1 MSSEY
6 IGSMIRES
14 VKKFG
19 ASVAMRYKENDV
31 WKQITYN
38 ELGELI
44 RDVAKALLEY
54 DMKEG
59 EMVGIFAQNMP
70 QWSIADFGIL
80 SVRGVSVPI
89 YATNTAKQAE
99 YIVNDAEIRVLF
111 VGDKVQYDKI
121 TSFIDSSKYLK
132 KIIVFDEK
140 VQLKGAHSVYL
151 KDFLELGKKSAKDS
165 NVEERLERGSVDDI
179 ATLIYTSG
187 TTGDPKGAILTH
199 GNFAHQMRAIDE
211 RFSVGVGDRSLC
223 FLPLSHAY
231 ERTWSYYVFRT
242 GAENN
247 YLADQK
253 KIVEFMPDVK
263 PTAMVSV
270 PRLYEKIYSTV
281 FDRLKKASPAKAKLF
296 HWALRTGKA
305 YQYKKKDRKFIGPWL
320 VVRHALADA
329 LVLKKIRDVVGGQK
343 NFFSAGGAPLS
354 IDIEEFFFAAG
365 LLVCQG
371 YGLTESSPM
380 ISCNAPGAFKFGTV
394 GRPIKDCEV
403 KIDDTGEILAR
414 GGNIMKGYY
423 KKPEATAETLVDG
436 WLKTGDVGI
445 IDEDG
450 FLKITDRIKD
460 LIITS
465 QGKNIAPQHIET
477 LVGMDHYIEQI
488 ATIGDKR
495 KFVTALIVPSFPAL
509 EQWAKEKNI
518 SFSSREELVKH
529 PDVIKFYEKR
539 IADQSKELANYE
551 KIKRF
556 TLMATEFTQDG
567 GELTPT
573 MKIKR
578 KVVGEKYKDL
588 IDSMYADAAVTGD

>member
-1 MSSEY
+1 
-6 IGSMIRES
+6 MIQDSIQKYGE
-14 VKKFG
+14 
-19 ASVAMRYKENDV
+19 AIAMRYKENDS
-31 WKQITYN
+31 WHEITYN
-38 ELGELI
+38 ELGERI
-44 RDVAKALLEY
+44 KEVAKALLE
-54 DMKEG
+54 DEVKEG
-59 EMVGIFAQNMP
+59 EMVGVFAQNMP
-70 QWSIADFGIL
+70 EWSIADFGIL

-111 VGDKVQYDKI
+111 VGDKAQYEKI
-121 TSFIDSSKYLK
+121 TSFIGSSKYLK
-132 KIIVFDEK
+132 KVIVFDRN
-140 VQLKGAHSVYL
+140 VRLKGDHSVSFQE
-151 KDFLELGKKSAKDS
+151 FLEMGRKSTKDS
-165 NVEERLERGSVDDI
+165 AVAERTARGSVDDI

-199 GNFAHQMRAIDE
+199 GNFAHQFRAIDE

-231 ERTWSYYVFRT
+231 ERTWSYYVFRS

-247 YLADQK
+247 YVADQK
-253 KIVEFMPDVK
+253 KIVEYMPDVR

-281 FDRLKKASPAKAKLF
+281 YDKLKKASPAKARLF
-296 HWALRTGKA
+296 NWAIRTGKT

-320 VVRHALADA
+320 ALRHALADA
-329 LVLKKIRDVVGGQK
+329 LVLRKIRDVVGGPK
-343 NFFSAGGAPLS
+343 KFFSAGGAPLS

-380 ISCNAPGAFKFGTV
+380 ISCNAPGGFKFGTV
-394 GRPIKDCEV
+394 GRPIRDCEV

-423 KKPEATAETLVDG
+423 KKPEATAETLVNG

-495 KFVTALIVPSFPAL
+495 KYVTALIVPSFAAL
-509 EQWAKEKNI
+509 EEWAKENNI
-518 SFSSREELVKH
+518 AFSSREDLVKN

-556 TLMATEFTQDG
+556 TLMPKEFTQDG

-573 MKIKR
+573 LKIKR
-578 KVVGEKYKDL
+578 KVVGEKYRDL
-588 IDSMYADAAVTGD
+588 IDSMYAGESAE

>member
-1 MSSEY
+1 MDNEY
-6 IGSMIRES
+6 IGMMVRNS
-14 VKKFG
+14 VKKYSN
-19 ASVAMRYKENDV
+19 AVAMRYKEKDQ
-31 WKQITYN
+31 WKEITYA
-38 ELGELI
+38 ELGQKI
-44 RDVAKALLEY
+44 RDTAKALLEY
-54 DMKEG
+54 EVKEG
-59 EMVGIFAQNMP
+59 EMVGVFAQNMP
-70 QWSIADFGIL
+70 EWSIADFGIL

-89 YATNTAKQAE
+89 YATNTGKQAE
-99 YIVNDAEIRVLF
+99 YIINDAEIRVLF
-111 VGDKVQYDKI
+111 VGDKGQYEKI
-121 TSFIDSSKYLK
+121 MSFIDTSKYLK
-132 KIIVFDEK
+132 KVIVFDETA
-140 VQLKGAHSVYL
+140 QLKGNHSIHF
-151 KDFLELGKKSAKDS
+151 KDFLDLGKKSTKDS
-165 NVEERLERGSVDDI
+165 TIDERTERGTVDDI

-199 GNFAHQMRAIDE
+199 GNFAHQFRAIDE
-211 RFSVGVGDRSLC
+211 RFSISVGDRSLC

-231 ERTWSYYVFRT
+231 ERTWSYYVFRS

-253 KIVEFMPDVK
+253 KIVEVMPDVR

-270 PRLYEKIYSTV
+270 PRLYEKIYAAV
-281 FDRLKKASPAKAKLF
+281 FDKLKKAPPAKAKLF
-296 HWALRTGKA
+296 MWAIGIGKN
-305 YQYKKKDRKFIGPWL
+305 YQYKKKDKKFIGPWL
-320 VVRHALADA
+320 ALRHAVADA
-329 LVLKKIRDVVGGQK
+329 LVLKKIRDVVGGPK
-343 NFFSAGGAPLS
+343 KFFSAGGAPLS
-354 IDIEEFFFAAG
+354 MDIEEFFFAAG

-380 ISCNAPGAFKFGTV
+380 ISCNAPGGFKFGTV

-423 KKPEATAETLVDG
+423 KKPEATAETLVNG

-495 KFVTALIVPSFPAL
+495 KYVTALIVPSFAAL
-509 EQWAKEKNI
+509 EEWAKENNI
-518 SFSSREELVKH
+518 AFSSHEDLVKN

-539 IADQSKELANYE
+539 IADQSRELANYE

-556 TLMATEFTQDG
+556 TLMPKEFTQDG

-573 MKIKR
+573 LKIKR
-578 KVVGEKYKDL
+578 KVVGEKFKDI
-588 IDSMYADAAVTGD
+588 IDAMYAGDSGE

>member
-6 IGSMIRES
+6 IGSMIQDSIQKYGE
-14 VKKFG
+14 
-19 ASVAMRYKENDV
+19 AIAMRYKENDS
-31 WKQITYN
+31 WHEITYN
-38 ELGELI
+38 ELGERI
-44 RDVAKALLEY
+44 KEVAKALLE
-54 DMKEG
+54 DEVKEG
-59 EMVGIFAQNMP
+59 EMVGVFAQNMP
-70 QWSIADFGIL
+70 EWSIADFGIL

-111 VGDKVQYDKI
+111 VGDKAQYEKI
-121 TSFIDSSKYLK
+121 TSFIGSSKYLK
-132 KIIVFDEK
+132 KVIVFDRN
-140 VQLKGAHSVYL
+140 VRLKGDHSVSFQE
-151 KDFLELGKKSAKDS
+151 FLEMGRKSTKDS
-165 NVEERLERGSVDDI
+165 AVAERTARGSVDDI

-199 GNFAHQMRAIDE
+199 GNFAHQFRAIDE

-231 ERTWSYYVFRT
+231 ERTWSYYVFRS

-247 YLADQK
+247 YVADQK
-253 KIVEFMPDVK
+253 KIVEYMPDVR

-281 FDRLKKASPAKAKLF
+281 YDKLKKASPAKARLF
-296 HWALRTGKA
+296 NWAIRTGKT

-320 VVRHALADA
+320 ALRHALADA
-329 LVLKKIRDVVGGQK
+329 LVLRKIRDVVGGPK
-343 NFFSAGGAPLS
+343 KFFSAGGAPLS

-380 ISCNAPGAFKFGTV
+380 ISCNAPGGFKFGTV
-394 GRPIKDCEV
+394 GRPIRDCEV

-423 KKPEATAETLVDG
+423 KKPEATAETLVNG

-495 KFVTALIVPSFPAL
+495 KFVTALIVPSFAAL
-509 EQWAKEKNI
+509 EEWAKENNI
-518 SFSSREELVKH
+518 AFSSREDLVKN

-556 TLMATEFTQDG
+556 TLMPKEFTQDG

-573 MKIKR
+573 LKIKR
-578 KVVGEKYKDL
+578 KVVGEKYRDL
-588 IDSMYADAAVTGD
+588 IDSMYAGESAE